1 MAPFKVD
8 TRTCKKTESECGSV
22 RIQYGGKVARNA
34 QHLSVMRFAGH
45 RREAIHGSS
54 VSAIFTVSPVDPD
67 SWVAAPCAVGE
78 FGDLDKEQR
87 SAWYRPA
94 KAAPMAL
101 THSEMAFA
109 AARLLQTD
117 PAFTI
122 SAWIARGGQS
132 NAKLLIEGLRKAGL
146 PE

>member
-1 MAPFKVD
+1 MEMASFEARYMGRAKN
-8 TRTCKKTESECGSV
+8 ESEWGIV

-78 FGDLDKEQR
+78 FGDLDNEQR
-87 SAWYRPA
+87 SAVVKIW
-94 KAAPMAL
+94 
-101 THSEMAFA
+101 
-109 AARLLQTD
+109 
-117 PAFTI
+117 
-122 SAWIARGGQS
+122 
-132 NAKLLIEGLRKAGL
+132 EGS
-146 PE
+146 P